1 MFRRLSLFVL
11 EILPWAL
18 ASLIGLFLL
27 AGHLASPGRAD
38 VKAAAPLAA
47 VVLAATNDLS
57 R

>member
-1 MFRRLSLFVL
+1 MLRRLSVFVL

-27 AGHLASPGRAD
+27 AGHVASPGRAD
-38 VKAAAPLAA
+38 GKAVPIARVLLAS
-47 VVLAATNDLS
+47 TNGVS